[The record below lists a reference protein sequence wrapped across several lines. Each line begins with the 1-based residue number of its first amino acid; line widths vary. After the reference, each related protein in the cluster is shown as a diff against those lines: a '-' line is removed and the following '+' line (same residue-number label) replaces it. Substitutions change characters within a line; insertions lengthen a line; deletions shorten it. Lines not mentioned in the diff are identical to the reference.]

1 MSSSL
6 KHVERSPEK
15 IHYVGK
21 SLPRPDA
28 KTKVTGSAQYVMD
41 FFPDDLLYAKLI
53 QSTHS
58 HAEIVDID
66 ISKAVILEGV
76 VGIFTSDDVP
86 SIRRGQFILDQ
97 PIFAI
102 DKVRYVGEPI
112 GIVVAETEKIAEE
125 ALTRVKIKYKPLPGI
140 FSFEEAL
147 STAPPAIVHDAIRD
161 YEVAVSGDDP
171 RHQQI
176 THMSNSEDCPP
187 NLLYVV
193 DGSSGD
199 LESQFK
205 SSDLI
210 VEATYESKAF
220 QNCCMEPHVA
230 IAHNTPEQLLIW
242 TSHQVPHQVK
252 KELLEVYPTLS
263 ADNIAVKTFYVG
275 GGFGNKET
283 AFIETRIVAA
293 ALHFDRPVRLSFS
306 RADEFLL
313 SRTNVQTHVKDGVS
327 KDGKL
332 LAREVSIKFNVGAY
346 NEEAIRMVRG
356 LPHVVYG
363 SYHIGAVKWHC
374 DAVYTNLPPA
384 AAFRGFGKPEVNWAL
399 ERHMD
404 KTAHKLG
411 LDPLDFR
418 AKNILREGDQNA
430 IGETLGPNDTEG
442 CLRLPIY
449 HLRGLDLSYL
459 KSIYPSPEWTFGTGF
474 AYGNKPVSRLRT
486 SISARLKHG
495 PLIEISTGAPDI
507 GQGSE
512 SMLTQ
517 IAAEEFGL
525 DPSHIKIIAG
535 NSEAVPLDPGPTGS
549 RYTYHA
555 GNALKLALSEIKEK
569 VFNIASSHFFNDIP
583 TEQLSLS
590 SEGTI
595 SPIKSPNKSI
605 SLNDFFPKNHEDSPL
620 HQNDLSHT
628 AIFDSRV
635 SGEYHAFWTPIGQA
649 AIVAIN
655 NLTGLVK
662 VLHFC
667 TACDVG
673 KAINPSIV
681 EQQLEGGAAQGIS
694 SALYEEVIYEN
705 GHIINSNFKDYR
717 IPTASEL
724 DFDSTT
730 IILESNETSGPY
742 GAKGVGEMGVMAAA
756 PAIGNAI
763 YDAIGI
769 DMNIIPITPER
780 ILKAILD
787 ND

>member
-1 MSSSL
+1 MSYSL
-6 KHVERSPEK
+6 KHAERSPKK

-28 KTKVTGSAQYVMD
+28 KTKVTGSAKYVMD
-41 FFPDDLLYAKLI
+41 FFPEDLLYAKLI

-58 HAEIVDID
+58 HAKIVDID
-66 ISKAVILEGV
+66 ISKAVTLEGV

-102 DKVRYVGEPI
+102 GKVRYVGEPI
-112 GIVVAETEKIAEE
+112 GIVVAETEEIAEA
-125 ALTRVKIKYKPLPGI
+125 ALTQIQIKYKPIPGI

-147 STAPPAIVHDAIRD
+147 SKTPPSTIHESVRD

-176 THMSNSEDCPP
+176 AHIPDSEDCPP
-187 NLLYVV
+187 NLLYTV
-193 DGSSGD
+193 DGFSGD

-220 QNCCMEPHVA
+220 QNCSMEPHVA
-230 IAHNTPEQLLIW
+230 IAHNTPERLLIW

-252 KELLEVYPTLS
+252 KELLEVYPILS
-263 ADNIAVKTFYVG
+263 TDDIAVKTFYVG

-283 AFIETRIVAA
+283 AFIEPRIVAA
-293 ALHFDRPVRLSFS
+293 ALHLDRPIRLSFS

-363 SYHIGAVKWHC
+363 SYHISAVKWHC

-404 KTAHKLG
+404 KTAHQLG
-411 LDPLDFR
+411 MDPLEFR
-418 AKNILREGDQNA
+418 AKNLLREGDQNA
-430 IGETLGPNDTEG
+430 IGEVLGPNDTEG

-449 HLRGLDLSYL
+449 HLRELDLSPL
-459 KSIYPSPEWTFGTGF
+459 KSLYPSSEWALGIGF

-486 SISARLKHG
+486 SISAQLKHG
-495 PLIEISTGAPDI
+495 PLLEISTGAPDI
-507 GQGSE
+507 GQGAE

-517 IAAEEFGL
+517 IAAEEFEL

-555 GNALKLALSEIKEK
+555 GNALKIALSEIKTEM
-569 VFNIASSHFFNDIP
+569 FRIASSQFFNNLPI
-583 TEQLSLS
+583 EQLSLS
-590 SEGTI
+590 NDGTI
-595 SPIKSPNKSI
+595 SSITSPKNSI
-605 SLNDFFPKNHEDSPL
+605 SVTDLSLRK
-620 HQNDLSHT
+620 NDLSHT

-655 NLTGLVK
+655 NLTGLTK

-673 KAINPSIV
+673 KAINPAIG
-681 EQQLEGGAAQGIS
+681 EQQLEGGAAQGVS
-694 SALYEEVIYEN
+694 SALYEEVLYEN

-717 IPTASEL
+717 IPKASEL
-724 DFDSTT
+724 DFGSTT
-730 IILESNETSGPY
+730 LILESNETSGPY
-742 GAKGVGEMGVMAAA
+742 GAKGIGEMGVMAAA

-763 YDAIGI
+763 YDAIGV
-769 DMNIIPITPER
+769 DMDIIPITPER
-780 ILKAILD
+780 ILEAMLD

>member
-1 MSSSL
+1 MSYSL
-6 KHVERSPEK
+6 KHAERSPKK

-28 KTKVTGSAQYVMD
+28 KTKVTGSAKYVMD
-41 FFPDDLLYAKLI
+41 FFPEDLLYAKLI

-58 HAEIVDID
+58 HAKIVDIN
-66 ISKAVILEGV
+66 ISKAVTLEGV

-102 DKVRYVGEPI
+102 GKVRYVGEPI
-112 GIVVAETEKIAEE
+112 GIVVAETEEIAEA
-125 ALTRVKIKYKPLPGI
+125 ALTQIQIKYKPLPGI

-147 STAPPAIVHDAIRD
+147 SKTPLSTIHESVRD

-176 THMSNSEDCPP
+176 THIPDSEHCPP
-187 NLLYVV
+187 NLLYTV
-193 DGSSGD
+193 DGFSGE

-220 QNCCMEPHVA
+220 QNCSMEPHVV
-230 IAHNTPEQLLIW
+230 IAHNTPERLLIW

-263 ADNIAVKTFYVG
+263 ADDIAVKTFYVG

-283 AFIETRIVAA
+283 AFIEPRIVAA
-293 ALHFDRPVRLSFS
+293 ALHLDRPIRLSFS

-363 SYHIGAVKWHC
+363 SYHISAVKWHC

-404 KTAHKLG
+404 KTAHQLG
-411 LDPLDFR
+411 LDPMEFR

-430 IGETLGPNDTEG
+430 IGEILGPNDTEG

-449 HLRGLDLSYL
+449 HLRELDLSHL
-459 KSIYPSPEWTFGTGF
+459 KSLYPSSEWALGIGF

-486 SISARLKHG
+486 SISAQLKRG
-495 PLIEISTGAPDI
+495 PLLEISTGAPDI
-507 GQGSE
+507 GQGAE

-517 IAAEEFGL
+517 IAADEFEL
-525 DPSHIKIIAG
+525 DPSHIKIVAG

-555 GNALKLALSEIKEK
+555 GNALKMALSEIKTK
-569 VFNIASSHFFNDIP
+569 MFRIASSQFFNNIP
-583 TEQLSLS
+583 IEQLSLS
-590 SEGTI
+590 SDGTI
-595 SPIKSPNKSI
+595 FPITSPKKSI
-605 SLNDFFPKNHEDSPL
+605 SI
-620 HQNDLSHT
+620 NDLPFGTTELFHT
-628 AIFDSRV
+628 AIFDSRT

-649 AIVAIN
+649 AIIAIN
-655 NLTGLVK
+655 NLTGLIK

-673 KAINPSIV
+673 KAINPAIV
-681 EQQLEGGAAQGIS
+681 EQQLEGGAAQGVS
-694 SALYEEVIYEN
+694 SALYEEVIYEG
-705 GHIINSNFKDYR
+705 GHILNSNFKDYR
-717 IPTASEL
+717 IPKASEL
-724 DFDSTT
+724 DFDSTIL
-730 IILESNETSGPY
+730 IIESNETSGPY
-742 GAKGVGEMGVMAAA
+742 GAKGIGEMGVMAAA

-769 DMNIIPITPER
+769 DLDVIPITPER
-780 ILKAILD
+780 VLEAMLD